1 MADDDADEDEEG
13 DEARLLVNPRMPDL
27 ASASNS
33 TQAVNQAV
41 ITSDSAVAGP
51 AVEEADVDFDPADH
65 PESNQGWPSSSSV
78 HSGGGP
84 AGSAAADD
92 AVGSVDGEGQGAG
105 GDGEGSVA
113 GLATSSISKFAF
125 CGKFRGGRGANQ

>member
-1 MADDDADEDEEG
+1 MMADDDADEDEEG
-13 DEARLLVNPRMPDL
+13 DEARLNLVNPRMPDL

-33 TQAVNQAV
+33 TQAVNHAV
-41 ITSDSAVAGP
+41 ITSESAVAGP

-84 AGSAAADD
+84 AGGPAAADD
-92 AVGSVDGEGQGAG
+92 AAVGSVDGEGQGAG

-113 GLATSSISKFAF
+113 GLATSL
-125 CGKFRGGRGANQ
+125 